1 MTKKVS
7 KKVKEKP
14 KGELYH
20 PPMVDPAAQVD
31 KAGTEKR
38 DAFYGLNATERKI
51 VKTYMQRNELS
62 QAKLFRKLVREH
74 VINAQ

>member
-14 KGELYH
+14 KGELHTY
-20 PPMVDPAAQVD
+20 PVVDPATRVE
-31 KAGTEKR
+31 KSGTEKR
-38 DAFYGLNATERKI
+38 DPFYGFSPTERKI
-51 VKTYMQRNELS
+51 VQNYMQRNELS

>member
-7 KKVKEKP
+7 KKVQESPAKEFIEKF
-14 KGELYH
+14 L
-20 PPMVDPAAQVD
+20 DPSARVD

-51 VKTYMQRNELS
+51 VQNYMRKHELS